1 MKHCVVRDLWRA
13 RFSDQKNSGLSINA
27 WCLANGVRRT
37 LFYRWREKISRYDQI
52 GSISDA
58 QSNQIVPA
66 KSSFKTDS
74 EWVLLGDLPD
84 DDCDTLNLKVGKI
97 LIELNS
103 GFNRQLLK
111 DVLNTLEV
119 MP

>member
-1 MKHCVVRDLWRA
+1 MKRCESRDLWRT
-13 RFSDQKNSGLSINA
+13 RFFDQKNSGLSINA

-37 LFYRWREKISRYDQI
+37 LFYRWREKIGRYDQI

-58 QSNQIVPA
+58 QSHQIVPV
-66 KSSFKTDS
+66 KLVSKTDS
-74 EWVLLGDLPD
+74 EWVLLEDLPD
-84 DDCDTLNLKVGKI
+84 DDCDTLNLKIGKMS
-97 LIELNS
+97 IELKS

>member
-1 MKHCVVRDLWRA
+1 MKRCESRDLWRA

-27 WCLANGVRRT
+27 WCLANGIRRT
-37 LFYRWREKISRYDQI
+37 LFYRWRDKIGRYDQI

-58 QSNQIVPA
+58 QSNQIVPV
-66 KSSFKTDS
+66 KSASKTGGD
-74 EWVLLGDLPD
+74 WVLLEELPN
-84 DDCDTLNLKVGKI
+84 DDCDTLNLNIGKI
-97 LIELNS
+97 SIELKS

-111 DVLNTLEV
+111 DVLSTLEV